1 MVKVFDAAAAFDVGA
16 ECQGWD
22 EEGNIPVV
30 LTEDGSGLVY
40 PTVPDHIPDGEGA
53 FFYPFPRVVS
63 IPFLNFLRG
72 EGGDEMRQGDYTLRR
87 LEDGKVVIWQ
97 E

>member
-1 MVKVFDAAAAFDVGA
+1 VFDVKVFDAASAFDVGA

-22 EEGNIPVV
+22 GDGNIPVI

-40 PTVPDHIPDGEGA
+40 PTVPDEIPDGEGA

-72 EGGDEMRQGDYTLRR
+72 EGEQITLCGFHLSRR
-87 LEDGKVVIWQ
+87 DGTVIISQ